1 MIFSISQIHVP
12 VKDLKRAVA
21 FYRDVLGM
29 KFLFEVPNMAF
40 FDCDGVRVML
50 GVPESP
56 EFNHPA
62 SIIYYSVDNILHV
75 HATLRSSGVQFVS
88 EPHKVADLG
97 EKELLMAFFRDSE
110 NNTAAITEERMSG
123 ADEGQEKEDDE
134 IGGGD

>member
-1 MIFSISQIHVP
+1 MLRWEASENPDCPRQPPRSAMRSLRSRVRGCVSYPFGSRETLEMILSISQIHVP

-88 EPHKVADLG
+88 EPQD
-97 EKELLMAFFRDSE
+97 R
-110 NNTAAITEERMSG
+110 
-123 ADEGQEKEDDE
+123 
-134 IGGGD
+134 